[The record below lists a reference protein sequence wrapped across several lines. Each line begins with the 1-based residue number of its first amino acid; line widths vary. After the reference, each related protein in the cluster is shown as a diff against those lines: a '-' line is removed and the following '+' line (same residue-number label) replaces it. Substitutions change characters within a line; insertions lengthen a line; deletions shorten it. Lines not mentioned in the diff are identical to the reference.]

1 MRDFMHDYYAGA
13 FGEAKFG
20 AALPVQMASS
30 AANNLIKA
38 ARRVPLTPVD
48 RQDIAGLA
56 AELEVTAAALRS
68 VIAQPAPTLLVAA
81 E

>member
-1 MRDFMHDYYAGA
+1 MTEWRDDYYAGA

-20 AALPVQMASS
+20 AVLPVQMASS

-38 ARRVPLTPVD
+38 AKHVSLTGAD

-68 VIAQPAPTLLVAA
+68 VIAQPKPFLLEAA

>member
-1 MRDFMHDYYAGA
+1 MRDFMHDYHAGA
-13 FGEAKFG
+13 FEQAKFG
-20 AALPVQMASS
+20 TVLPVQMVSS

-38 ARRVPLTPVD
+38 SRRVPLTDVD
-48 RQDIAGLA
+48 REDIGGLA

-68 VIAQPAPTLLVAA
+68 AIAQPKPFLLEAA